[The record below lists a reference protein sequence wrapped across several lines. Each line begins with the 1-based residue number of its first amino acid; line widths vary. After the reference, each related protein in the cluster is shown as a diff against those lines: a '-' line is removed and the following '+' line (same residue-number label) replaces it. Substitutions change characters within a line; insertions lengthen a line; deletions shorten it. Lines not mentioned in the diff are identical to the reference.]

1 MNVRLH
7 PTEVRVHETPL
18 LVLPVFEGEK
28 APSDFAAS
36 LDEAFGGAVARA
48 FQAGDVRGRTG
59 ESLVFYRS
67 EEKNAGPARM
77 MLLGAG
83 KGEKLDAEQVRRFLG
98 RAVRGAERLGL
109 ARLTVRVED
118 PAGLGP
124 ELLAQAAAE
133 GAALAAWSFRELKSS
148 IARDE
153 DAQPETPVEEVELSA
168 QGDASAL
175 EAGIR
180 AGRAIARGQNLA
192 RTLQSRPGNV
202 ATPSHLSEEASR
214 VAAEVG
220 LQVRALG
227 LAELR
232 EERMNALLAV
242 NQGSDQEPRLIVLE
256 HRGGAAGEAPLALV
270 GKGLTFDSGGI
281 SIKPS
286 QGMDEMKHDMS
297 GAATV
302 VGILHACARLEL
314 PIPVVGVIGAAENLP
329 SGTAYRPGDIVRAAS
344 GKTIEVLNTDAEGRV
359 VLADALH
366 YARSEY
372 DPCAIVDL
380 ATLTGA
386 CVVALGQWGSGLF
399 AGHAGLGDAIRE
411 AGEIAGEC
419 AWPMPLFD
427 GHKREIK
434 SEVADIKNTGGRSA
448 GASTAAAFLSHFVG
462 DTPWAI
468 STSRARPGRP
478 ASRPPIR
485 PAARRGWAS
494 GCSSRCCAAGTC
506 RASPERCDSIP
517 LLAAPGCS
525 L

>member
-1 MNVRLH
+1 VSRSS
-7 PTEVRVHETPL
+7 R
-18 LVLPVFEGEK
+18 
-28 APSDFAAS
+28 AP
-36 LDEAFGGAVARA
+36 
-48 FQAGDVRGRTG
+48 
-59 ESLVFYRS
+59 
-67 EEKNAGPARM
+67 
-77 MLLGAG
+77 
-83 KGEKLDAEQVRRFLG
+83 
-98 RAVRGAERLGL
+98 RLGL
-109 ARLTVRVED
+109 VV
-118 PAGLGP
+118 PPFGAGAEAEGV
-124 ELLAQAAAE
+124 QALAE
-133 GAALAAWSFRELKSS
+133 GAVLASYHFDEY
-148 IARDE
+148 RDVGDE
-153 DAQPETPVEEVELSA
+153 PPTAQ
-168 QGDASAL
+168 
-175 EAGIR
+175 
-180 AGRAIARGQNLA
+180 AIALLVPRGRNLRAAREAARNGATIAESQNLA
-192 RTLQSRPGNV
+192 RELSNQSPNVMSPEALAAEARRVGREVGVRVKVLGVPEMEKRGMGAILAVGGGSSRP
-202 ATPSHLSEEASR
+202 
-214 VAAEVG
+214 
-220 LQVRALG
+220 
-227 LAELR
+227 
-232 EERMNALLAV
+232 
-242 NQGSDQEPRLIVLE
+242 PRLVAME
-256 HRGGAAGEAPLALV
+256 YRPKGGAKGVKPVCLV
-270 GKGLTFDSGGI
+270 GKGVTFDSGGI

-462 DTPWAI
+462 DTPWAHLDI
-468 STSRARPGRP
+468 
-478 ASRPPIR
+478 
-485 PAARRGWAS
+485 
-494 GCSSRCCAAGTC
+494 AGT
-506 RASPERCDSIP
+506 AWTTSKSPSYQPRGATGVGVRMLVEMLRRWDVSRV
-517 LLAAPGCS
+517 S
-525 L
+525 

>member
-1 MNVRLH
+1 VLGVPEMEKRGMGAILAVGGGSSRL
-7 PTEVRVHETPL
+7 PR
-18 LVLPVFEGEK
+18 LVALEYRPK
-28 APSDFAAS
+28 
-36 LDEAFGGAVARA
+36 GGA
-48 FQAGDVRGRTG
+48 
-59 ESLVFYRS
+59 
-67 EEKNAGPARM
+67 
-77 MLLGAG
+77 
-83 KGEKLDAEQVRRFLG
+83 KGVK
-98 RAVRGAERLGL
+98 
-109 ARLTVRVED
+109 
-118 PAGLGP
+118 
-124 ELLAQAAAE
+124 
-133 GAALAAWSFRELKSS
+133 
-148 IARDE
+148 
-153 DAQPETPVEEVELSA
+153 PVC
-168 QGDASAL
+168 
-175 EAGIR
+175 
-180 AGRAIARGQNLA
+180 
-192 RTLQSRPGNV
+192 
-202 ATPSHLSEEASR
+202 
-214 VAAEVG
+214 
-220 LQVRALG
+220 
-227 LAELR
+227 
-232 EERMNALLAV
+232 
-242 NQGSDQEPRLIVLE
+242 
-256 HRGGAAGEAPLALV
+256 LV
-270 GKGLTFDSGGI
+270 GKGVTFDSGGI

-462 DTPWAI
+462 DTPWAHLDI
-468 STSRARPGRP
+468 
-478 ASRPPIR
+478 
-485 PAARRGWAS
+485 
-494 GCSSRCCAAGTC
+494 AGT
-506 RASPERCDSIP
+506 AWTTSKSPSYQPRGATGVGVRMLVEMLRRWDVSRV
-517 LLAAPGCS
+517 S
-525 L
+525 